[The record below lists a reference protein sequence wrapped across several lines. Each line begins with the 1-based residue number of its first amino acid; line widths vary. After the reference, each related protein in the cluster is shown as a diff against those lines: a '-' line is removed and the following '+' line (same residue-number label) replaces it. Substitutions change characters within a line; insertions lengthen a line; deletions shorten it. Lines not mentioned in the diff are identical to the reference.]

1 MGRGGGGGVE
11 DAAWVLVLY
20 SLGLL
25 ETSANVVMSLQ
36 PFGQW
41 PSSGATLPHLS
52 PSHLHMREVP

>member
-1 MGRGGGGGVE
+1 MGRECGGGGGVE

-36 PFGQW
+36 PFGQ
-41 PSSGATLPHLS
+41 
-52 PSHLHMREVP
+52 